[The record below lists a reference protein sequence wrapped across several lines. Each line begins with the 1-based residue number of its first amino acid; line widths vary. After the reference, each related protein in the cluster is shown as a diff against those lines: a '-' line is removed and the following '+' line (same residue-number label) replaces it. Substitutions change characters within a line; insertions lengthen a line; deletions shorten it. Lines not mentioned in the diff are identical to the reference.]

1 MNSIFASLKNCK
13 NMHLIFFKPKKLKK
27 HAFTLDSSVEKLK
40 NYGNIFC
47 KLKNNSKI
55 VEIIFASS
63 QNIDLIFYML
73 EKAQKYGFGS

>member
-1 MNSIFASLKNCK
+1 
-13 NMHLIFFKPKKLKK
+13 MHLIFFKLKKLKK
-27 HAFTLDSSVEKLK
+27 HAFILFSSVEKLK

-47 KLKNNSKI
+47 KLKNNSNI
-55 VEIIFASS
+55 LEIIFASS